1 MAKLKFVPAGSLLLT
16 FALLSPTLVAD
27 EPGTLIFEDDF
38 ERSEAQEDKDEVGNG
53 WGTNSKTRAAG
64 NKQVDLKDGTMR
76 IYIHEKADHGVSV
89 THAAEFKDG
98 SVQMKFLLEDEKD
111 TLGLNF
117 ADLKCKEVWAG
128 HLFKVTVGVK
138 TTEITDL
145 KTGQMDLNIR
155 ELRQTKKLTEAQQNE
170 LKTKTKRFPH
180 ALEAGKW
187 HTVLATVKGDTL
199 TVSIDGKVVGSF
211 AAAGIAHPTKRMLR
225 LAIPRNVVVDD
236 VKIYSLVK

>member
-117 ADLKCKEVWAG
+117 ADLKCKEVWA
-128 HLFKVTVGVK
+128 
-138 TTEITDL
+138 TEITDL

-225 LAIPRNVVVDD
+225 LAIHRNVVVDD